1 MHRRPTAETFDE
13 PLSSFSPIPPLPT
26 SILLRVLF
34 VDSLRQ
40 VEIQVRKLKC
50 DRTDNDQLLT
60 DSNTDFESVPQLLED
75 FLEMVDWVFTL
86 HPIARRIMG
95 MYVQWNSLEIERFG
109 YGIVA
114 NYWFEVMNS
123 LYRNVNVKIHYRV
136 ILLISADRIVIFLSI
151 SNSKNSFKM
160 KIGGRDN

>member
-13 PLSSFSPIPPLPT
+13 PLSSFSPISPLPT
-26 SILLRVLF
+26 SILLSVLF

-75 FLEMVDWVFTL
+75 FLEMVD
-86 HPIARRIMG
+86 
-95 MYVQWNSLEIERFG
+95 
-109 YGIVA
+109 
-114 NYWFEVMNS
+114 
-123 LYRNVNVKIHYRV
+123 
-136 ILLISADRIVIFLSI
+136 
-151 SNSKNSFKM
+151 
-160 KIGGRDN
+160 

>member
-13 PLSSFSPIPPLPT
+13 PLSSFSPIPLLPT

-75 FLEMVDWVFTL
+75 FLEMVD
-86 HPIARRIMG
+86 
-95 MYVQWNSLEIERFG
+95 
-109 YGIVA
+109 
-114 NYWFEVMNS
+114 
-123 LYRNVNVKIHYRV
+123 
-136 ILLISADRIVIFLSI
+136 
-151 SNSKNSFKM
+151 
-160 KIGGRDN
+160 

>member
-1 MHRRPTAETFDE
+1 MHRRPTAKTFDE

-26 SILLRVLF
+26 SILLSVLF

-75 FLEMVDWVFTL
+75 FLEMVD
-86 HPIARRIMG
+86 
-95 MYVQWNSLEIERFG
+95 
-109 YGIVA
+109 
-114 NYWFEVMNS
+114 
-123 LYRNVNVKIHYRV
+123 
-136 ILLISADRIVIFLSI
+136 
-151 SNSKNSFKM
+151 
-160 KIGGRDN
+160 

>member
-1 MHRRPTAETFDE
+1 MRGPSFLYPNLSSPLEKVPSLRILIQMGRSSIRFFQTRARESEPVLSGFDASLASFVRFVAMHRRPTAETFDE

-75 FLEMVDWVFTL
+75 FLEMVD
-86 HPIARRIMG
+86 
-95 MYVQWNSLEIERFG
+95 
-109 YGIVA
+109 
-114 NYWFEVMNS
+114 
-123 LYRNVNVKIHYRV
+123 
-136 ILLISADRIVIFLSI
+136 
-151 SNSKNSFKM
+151 
-160 KIGGRDN
+160 